1 MLDRIQMQISNKFL
15 PNTHSREI
23 IPSLCNNLRGF
34 GAEIKVTK
42 FSLSLIS
49 LSAVHI
55 VVISRQN
62 IHSLVIEV
70 NRDNEEL

>member
-1 MLDRIQMQISNKFL
+1 MTDRIQMQISNKFL

-23 IPSLCNNLRGF
+23 IRSLCNNLRGF

-49 LSAVHI
+49 KVQQSI
-55 VVISRQN
+55 TCF
-62 IHSLVIEV
+62 
-70 NRDNEEL
+70 RDNEKL